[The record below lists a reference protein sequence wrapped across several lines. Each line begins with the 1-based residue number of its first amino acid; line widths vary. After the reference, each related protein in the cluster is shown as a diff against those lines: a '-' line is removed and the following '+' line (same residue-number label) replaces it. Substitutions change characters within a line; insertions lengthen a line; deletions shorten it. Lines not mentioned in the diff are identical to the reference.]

1 MNVAPLSIHYRHGTS
16 RSGLVMGYAAT
27 SKSAMPSGF
36 QQLAEA
42 FLEVL
47 GE

>member
-1 MNVAPLSIHYRHGTS
+1 MNVAPLSIQYRHGDA

-27 SKSAMPSGF
+27 SESAMPSGF
-36 QQLAEA
+36 RQLAEA
-42 FLEVL
+42 IREVI